1 MRLSGT
7 YKRHSRRHSG
17 FSGLT
22 LMRVLAIG
30 CNRKTLRK
38 IIIVLMAAAI
48 FGPLYSSGFVSAFIS
63 GFEGRNWLLPCDS
76 SDGQSGAKEAFD
88 RLPSAKSAGVKIIA
102 LRHVNTISASP
113 DKVEC
118 KAVIVLSSGI
128 RAVMNYSFTSDPSL
142 GMGKYVIRS
151 SIQPH
156 SLKPF

>member
-1 MRLSGT
+1 MRLSSA
-7 YKRHSRRHSG
+7 YKRHSRKHSD
-17 FSGLT
+17 FPGLP
-22 LMRVLAIG
+22 LMRVFAIG

-38 IIIVLMAAAI
+38 IIIVLMAATILA
-48 FGPLYSSGFVSAFIS
+48 PLYSSGFVSAFIS
-63 GFEGRNWLLPCDS
+63 GFEGRDWLPSCDS

-88 RLPSAKSAGVKIIA
+88 RLLSAKSASVKIIA

-118 KAVIVLSSGI
+118 KSVVILSSGI

-151 SIQPH
+151 SIQPN